1 MIDDRFCLHEMS
13 KDELV
18 TCESITQINKGKITV
33 MPNHHI
39 DELGTFR
46 GFRYE
51 CNPKVM
57 ASLIP
62 IPKNMY
68 HGTTMVQCDVSE
80 ETILRL
86 MLNHKAN
93 RELMKNFLERVEAE
107 QHPADLNC
115 MPLNMLENDT
125 VLSINSSAI
134 STVDSAPWT
143 PEVPDRIGIY
153 HAYVKG
159 QHNIMRS
166 HKLFF
171 VCTGKLVSSS
181 LNLLF

>member
-1 MIDDRFCLHEMS
+1 MIDDRFCLYELS
-13 KDELV
+13 KDEQV

-39 DELGTFR
+39 DEFGTFR

-51 CNPKVM
+51 CNPHVL

-62 IPKNMY
+62 ISKNMY

-80 ETILRL
+80 EVILRL
-86 MLNHKAN
+86 MLNHKKN
-93 RELMKNFLERVEAE
+93 REMMSAFLQRVDGECI
-107 QHPADLNC
+107 PATLNC
-115 MPLNMLENDT
+115 MPMNMSETDVLLSLNSNVM
-125 VLSINSSAI
+125 
-134 STVDSAPWT
+134 STRDSAVWT

-159 QHNIMRS
+159 QHNIMRT

-171 VCTGKLVSSS
+171 VCTGTAVFYLV
-181 LNLLF
+181 